1 MQKVWRKIGGKNL
14 TVILQTIKGREIT
27 RTEYDDWLPAMN
39 DGQFIKLED
48 KQVIVAIFQKG
59 GKFDV

>member
-1 MQKVWRKIGGKNL
+1 MPKVWRKIGGKNM
-14 TVILQTIKGREIT
+14 TVILQTIKGRQIT
-27 RTEYDDWLPAMN
+27 RTEYDDWLSAMN

>member
-1 MQKVWRKIGGKNL
+1 M
-14 TVILQTIKGREIT
+14 TVILQTIRGKEIT
-27 RTEYDDWLPAMN
+27 RTEYDDWLSAMN